1 MKSHSNRSFSCTF
14 AVFLFLC
21 IAFSACGNASAK
33 SIGFFVND
41 VDAASCEKAV
51 QDAAVSGM
59 EVRIFTE
66 HDTSLEALKEFV
78 KRMDVAVVDIMQRE
92 PSQWLLQHK
101 DSFKPEVRLYAV
113 RNGANP
119 QEYLNAGFQMDE
131 NVRAYF
137 EYNSVKNLA
146 NLLKFIANRDL
157 GFKIQAEPP
166 QIPPKNGFYHW
177 AAQNFFATL
186 NDYVTWYKDSGRYKP
201 NGRWDLMLIFPTF
214 TLEGKKEVVDA
225 LIAAYE
231 KEGINVVIWM
241 QEMKE
246 LDKNLM
252 QIVTSPL
259 IASRLGSITAFT
271 LKFSS
276 SLSHDLIS
284 VLKRV
289 NVPVFNP
296 QVLFYETRDQ
306 WLASS
311 EGISS
316 IGISMQFSVPEL
328 SGLVEPTVLGAKEM
342 VQGLTALQNNRK
354 TSNSSENNPNLYGY
368 VPIDEHIYRF
378 ARRVANWHSLKDK
391 PNQDKKI
398 VLIYYNHSAGKQNIG
413 ASYLNVFRSIS
424 EIIKNL
430 KANGY
435 SIKDEEK
442 LTEERIKQLILKS
455 GRNVGT
461 WAPDELT
468 QMLSK
473 AELASVSIEDYKKWF
488 EKTPV
493 EFQKEVIKEWGRPE
507 ASKIMTKDGRFF
519 FPVVRLGN
527 LILAPQPVR
536 GWSDDPMKL
545 YHSTTLPPH
554 HQYIAFYYWLQ
565 NKVRPDAMISLGT
578 HGTHEW
584 LPGKQAGLSWRCA
597 PEVLIGEIPSVYPY
611 IVDDVGE
618 GIQAKRRGR
627 AVVIDHATPP
637 LRTSGLTE
645 EYTKLSSL
653 ISEYDAAAP
662 EIKSAK
668 FQRIRELALK
678 TGLQKALGLTDIQEV
693 DIQRLEHHLLEIKSE
708 MMPYGLHTFGISLKG
723 DVSNEM
729 AKAVVAKGGELEDIK
744 KRLEESGPN
753 EITGL
758 LSSLSAGYVPPAPGN
773 DPIRNSESLPTG
785 KDFYG
790 FDPDKVPSKE
800 AWAIG
805 EKRAQELLDAYRNA
819 HDGAWPEQVG
829 LVLWSVET
837 IRDEGINVATALNLM
852 GMKPVWD
859 KRDKIKD
866 VVPIPGEALN
876 RPRIDVL
883 LQISG
888 LFRDTFPNVAKLLDR
903 AVRQAVTLNDVENFI
918 ERHSKAIEDSLVRE
932 GKSVEEARRLSLV
945 RVFGDPPGAYGTKVD
960 DFAGASGLWKEDRVV
975 AEQGFIALQSHGY
988 SSDSW
993 GEPMLPVYRSH
1004 LKNVKA
1010 TIHTLSS
1017 NLYGTMD
1024 NDDVFQYLGG
1034 LSMAVRMESGGAP
1047 DVFLSIN
1054 RTNMGRVEQLSATLD
1069 RELRSRYLN
1078 SKWIEGMKKEGYAGA
1093 REMNEFM
1100 ENMWGWQVTTPKDVS
1115 PEMWHETY
1123 EVYVG
1128 DKYGMELKRF
1138 FDRENPWAYQAMTAR
1153 MLEAVRHGYW
1163 KADEAV
1169 QKKLS
1174 VEYALNVIEKGVA
1187 CCDHTCNNPFL
1198 NQMVY
1203 NILSVPGVLAP
1214 DLVERF
1220 KLAVEK
1226 ANGKKLEDFVQ
1237 ERTALLNQMEASAVS
1252 NTVVDVFKTM
1262 PATIETQ
1269 KKSEQQQRASVTEQ
1283 TQQQTSG
1290 AKQAERPG
1298 QEMQDVKGYKMEER
1312 KSDDTTMQL
1321 SSSGIQW
1328 WASFLALL
1336 AVFLIVFGM
1345 KKNKR

>member
-1 MKSHSNRSFSCTF
+1 MKSHSNRSFPCAI
-14 AVFLFLC
+14 AVFLFLF
-21 IAFSACGNASAK
+21 IAFSACGDAFAR

-41 VDAASCEKAV
+41 LDVAACEKAV
-51 QDAAVSGM
+51 HEAAVSGL

-66 HDTSLEALKEFV
+66 HDTASEALKEFI
-78 KRMDVAVVDIMQRE
+78 KKMDVAVVDIMQRE
-92 PSQWLLQHK
+92 PGQWLLQHK
-101 DSFKPEVRLYAV
+101 DSFKPGVKLYAV
-113 RNGANP
+113 RKGTNP

-131 NVRAYF
+131 NIRAYF
-137 EYNSVKNLA
+137 EYNSVKNLG

-157 GFKIQAEPP
+157 GFKVQAEPP
-166 QIPPKNGFYHW
+166 QTPPKNGFYHW
-177 AAQNFFATL
+177 AASNFFATL
-186 NDYVTWYKDSGRYKP
+186 TDYVAWYKASGRYKP
-201 NGRWDLMLIFPTF
+201 EGRWDLMLIFPTF
-214 TLEGKKEVVDA
+214 TLDGKKEVVDA
-225 LIAAYE
+225 LAAAYE

-252 QIVTSPL
+252 EIVRSPL

-284 VLKRV
+284 TLKTA
-289 NVPVFNP
+289 NVPVFNS
-296 QVLFYETRDQ
+296 QVLFYETRDE
-306 WLASS
+306 WLASLN
-311 EGISS
+311 GISS
-316 IGISMQFSVPEL
+316 MGISMQFSVPEL
-328 SGLVEPTVLGAKEM
+328 SGIIEPTVLGAKDRLQE
-342 VQGLTALQNNRK
+342 LTALQTDRK
-354 TSNSSENNPNLYGY
+354 TSKSFEKNPNTYRY
-368 VPIDEHIYRF
+368 IPIDEHIHKF
-378 ARRVANWHSLKDK
+378 ARRVANWHHLKDK
-391 PNQDKKI
+391 PNKDKKI

-435 SIKDEEK
+435 TIKDDDK
-442 LTEERIKQLILKS
+442 LTEERIKELILKS
-455 GRNVGT
+455 GRNIGT
-461 WAPDELT
+461 WSPDELT
-468 QMLSK
+468 EMLSK

-507 ASKIMTKDGRFF
+507 DSKIMTVNNRFI
-519 FPVVRLGN
+519 FPMVRLGN

-545 YHSTTLPPH
+545 YHSITLPPH

-565 NKVRPDAMISLGT
+565 RYVRPDAMISLGT

-597 PEVLIGEIPSVYPY
+597 PEVLIGEIPNVYPY

-637 LRTSGLTE
+637 LRTSGLAE
-645 EYTKLSSL
+645 EYAKLSSL

-678 TGLQKALGLTDIQEV
+678 TGLQKDLGVTDIQEK
-693 DIQRLEHHLLEIKSE
+693 DIQRLEHHLLEMKSE

-723 DVSNEM
+723 DALNEM
-729 AKAVVAKGGELEDIK
+729 AKAIAAKGGELEDIK
-744 KRLEESGPN
+744 KRLEESGPS
-753 EITGL
+753 EIASL
-758 LSSLSAGYVPPAPGN
+758 LSSLSAGYVPPASGN
-773 DPIRNSESLPTG
+773 DPIRNPESLPTG
-785 KDFYG
+785 KNFYG

-800 AWAIG
+800 AWSIG
-805 EKRAQELLDAYRNA
+805 EKRAQELLDAYRSA

-866 VVPIPGEALN
+866 VVAIPGEALN

-888 LFRDTFPNVAKLLDR
+888 LFRDTFPNVAKLLDK
-903 AVRQAVTLNDVENFI
+903 AVRQAATLKDVENFI
-918 ERHSKAIEDSLVRE
+918 ERHSKAIEDALVSE
-932 GKSVEEARRLSLV
+932 GKSVEEARRISLV
-945 RVFGDPPGAYGTKVD
+945 RVFGDPPGVYGTKVD
-960 DFAGASGLWKEDRVV
+960 DFAGASGLWKEDRIV
-975 AEQGFIALQSHGY
+975 AEQGFIAMQSHGY

-993 GEPMLPVYRSH
+993 GEPMLPVYRRH

-1010 TIHTLSS
+1010 TVHTLSS

-1034 LSMAVRMESGGAP
+1034 LSMAVRVESGTAP
-1047 DVFLSIN
+1047 QVFLSIN
-1054 RTNMGRVEQLSATLD
+1054 RTNMGRVEQLSATLG
-1069 RELRSRYLN
+1069 REMRSRYLN
-1078 SKWIEGMKKEGYAGA
+1078 PKWIEGMKKEGYAGA
-1093 REMNEFM
+1093 REMNEFI

-1115 PEMWHETY
+1115 PEMWRETY
-1123 EVYVG
+1123 EVYVE

-1187 CCDHTCNNPFL
+1187 CCDHTCNNPLL

-1203 NILSVPGVLAP
+1203 NILSIPGVLAP

-1237 ERTALLNQMEASAVS
+1237 ERTALLNQMEVSVVS
-1252 NTVVDVFKTM
+1252 NTAVASKTM
-1262 PATIETQ
+1262 PATTETQ
-1269 KKSEQQQRASVTEQ
+1269 QKIVQKQQDPVMEQ
-1283 TQQQTSG
+1283 TQQQLSG

-1298 QEMQDVKGYKMEER
+1298 QDMQDVKGYKMEER
-1312 KSDDTTMQL
+1312 KSEDSTTQL

-1328 WASFLALL
+1328 WASLLALL

-1345 KKNKR
+1345 KKNKI

>member
-1 MKSHSNRSFSCTF
+1 MKLHSDRSFPCVF

-21 IAFSACGNASAK
+21 VAFSTQHEAFAK
-33 SIGFFVND
+33 TIGFFVSD
-41 VDAASCEKAV
+41 LDAASCEKAV
-51 QDAAVSGM
+51 QEAAVLGL

-66 HDTSLEALKEFV
+66 HDIDSSAMKEFI

-92 PSQWLLQHK
+92 PGHWLLQHK
-101 DSFKPEVRLYAV
+101 DSFKPGVRLYAV
-113 RNGANP
+113 RKGVNP
-119 QEYLNAGFQMDE
+119 QEYVDVGFQMDKD
-131 NVRAYF
+131 VRAYF

-157 GFKIQAEPP
+157 GFKVQADLP
-166 QIPPKNGFYHW
+166 QSPPKNGFYHW
-177 AAQNFFATL
+177 GASNFFATL
-186 NDYVTWYKDSGRYKP
+186 NDYVEWYKASGRYNP
-201 NGRWDLMLIFPTF
+201 EGRWDLMLIFPTF
-214 TLEGKKEVVDA
+214 TIEGKKEVVDA
-225 LIAAYE
+225 LGAAYE
-231 KEGINVVIWM
+231 REGINVVIWM
-241 QEMKE
+241 QEMVN

-259 IASRLGSITAFT
+259 IASRLGSISAFT

-284 VLKRV
+284 VLKRAD
-289 NVPVFNP
+289 VPVFNP
-296 QVLFYETRDQ
+296 QILFFETRDQ

-311 EGISS
+311 DGISS
-316 IGISMQFSVPEL
+316 IGLSMQFSVPEL
-328 SGLVEPTVLGAKEM
+328 SGLVEPTVLGGKERIEI
-342 VQGLTALQNNRK
+342 Q
-354 TSNSSENNPNLYGY
+354 NSSKYGQSSFQTNQNSYRY
-368 VPIDEHIYRF
+368 VPIQEHVTRF

-391 PNQDKKI
+391 PNKDKKI

-413 ASYLNVFRSIS
+413 ASYLNVFHSIS

-430 KANGY
+430 KAKGY
-435 SIKDEEK
+435 TIKDDEK
-442 LTEERIKQLILKS
+442 LTEERIKELILKS
-455 GRNVGT
+455 GRNVGA

-473 AELASVSIEDYKKWF
+473 AELASVSMEDYKKWF

-507 ASKIMTKDGRFF
+507 DSKIMTKDGKFF

-536 GWSDDPMKL
+536 GWSDDPVKL

-554 HQYIAFYYWLQ
+554 HQYIAFYLWLQ
-565 NKVRPDAMISLGT
+565 NLVRPDAMISLGT

-584 LPGKQAGLSWRCA
+584 LPGKQVGLSWRCA
-597 PEVLIGEIPSVYPY
+597 PEVLIGEIPSIYPY

-637 LRTSGLTE
+637 LRTSGLSE
-645 EYTKLSSL
+645 EYTRLSSL
-653 ISEYDAAAP
+653 ISEYEASAP
-662 EIKSAK
+662 EIKPAK
-668 FQRIRELALK
+668 FQRIREIALK
-678 TGLQKALGLTDIQEV
+678 TGLQKDLGLTDIQEG
-693 DIQRLEHHLLEIKSE
+693 DIERLEHHLLEIKSE
-708 MMPYGLHTFGISLKG
+708 MLPYGLHTFGISLKG
-723 DVSNEM
+723 DASNEM
-729 AKAVVAKGGELEDIK
+729 ARAIAAKGGDFEDIK

-753 EITGL
+753 EIASL
-758 LSSLSAGYVPPAPGN
+758 LSSLSAGYVPPASGN
-773 DPIRNSESLPTG
+773 DPMRNPESLPTG
-785 KDFYG
+785 KNFYG

-805 EKRAQELLDAYRNA
+805 EKRARELLDAYRNA
-819 HDGAWPEQVG
+819 HHGAWPEQIG

-866 VVPIPGEALN
+866 VVPIAGDVLG

-888 LFRDTFPNVAKLLDR
+888 LFRDTFPSVAKLLDK
-903 AVRQAVTLNDVENFI
+903 AVKQAATLKDVENFI
-918 ERHSKAIEDSLVRE
+918 ARHARAIEERLIQE
-932 GKSVEEARRLSLV
+932 GRLAEEARKLSLV

-960 DFAGASGLWKEDRVV
+960 DFAGASGLWKDERVV
-975 AEQGFIALQSHGY
+975 AEQGFIAMQSHGY
-988 SSDSW
+988 SEELW
-993 GEPMLPVYRSH
+993 GEPMASVYRQH

-1010 TIHTLSS
+1010 TVHTLSS

-1034 LSMAVRMESGGAP
+1034 LSMAVRMESGAAP

-1054 RTNMGRVEQLSATLD
+1054 RQNMGRVEALSVSLG

-1078 SKWIEGMKKEGYAGA
+1078 PKWIEGMKKEGYAGA
-1093 REMNEFM
+1093 REMNDFM

-1115 PEMWHETY
+1115 PEMWHEAY
-1123 EVYVG
+1123 EVYVE
-1128 DKYGMELKRF
+1128 DKYGMELKEF
-1138 FDRENPWAYQAMTAR
+1138 FDRENPWAYQAMTSR

-1187 CCDHTCNNPFL
+1187 CCDHTCNNPLL

-1203 NILSVPGVLAP
+1203 NILSIPGVLAP

-1237 ERTALLNQMEASAVS
+1237 ERTDLLNQIETPTTS
-1252 NTVVDVFKTM
+1252 NAAVDVSTTM
-1262 PATIETQ
+1262 PATTEMQ
-1269 KKSEQQQRASVTEQ
+1269 KKSEQKQQVSAIGQ
-1283 TQQQTSG
+1283 AQQQASST
-1290 AKQAERPG
+1290 KQTERPG
-1298 QEMQDVKGYKMEER
+1298 QERQNVKGYKMEER
-1312 KSDDTTMQL
+1312 KSEDATTQL
-1321 SSSGIQW
+1321 SSSGMQW
-1328 WASFLALL
+1328 WASLLAML

-1345 KKNKR
+1345 KKNKK